1 MNSLLK
7 MTSILLLSSG
17 AITVHAAS
25 QSVTINY
32 SLTIPTA
39 CSLSNNGTS
48 FNKTLPHDGT
58 AVDQSINVKC
68 NVPYTIKA
76 SSVNK
81 AGDNKSNVVN
91 SSDTTL
97 KIPYEITLTGGP
109 IAVNVNGGASTSI
122 TPSSSTKTDTY
133 NLSAKTA
140 SPITIEDYIAGTYT
154 DAVTVEISY

>member
-48 FNKTLPHDGT
+48 INKTLPHNGT

-76 SSVNK
+76 SSVNS

-91 SSDTTL
+91 SFNTTL
-97 KIPYEITLTGGP
+97 KIPYDITLTGGP
-109 IAVNVNGGASTSI
+109 IAVNVNGGASASI

-140 SPITIEDYIAGTYT
+140 SPITLEDYTAGIYT